1 MGSIDRPVRWGVPL
15 PVGGWIGH
23 SAQRAPW
30 WQHPPTRSL
39 QGPKRAKN
47 AMSVAGGWMARAA
60 AQNAPRATSA
70 GFSGGRAPD
79 LGAHNAE
86 GEGEMSD
93 SPRRRFMRPWKVIEH
108 DESYEVQD
116 AVGLPL
122 ASVYFENATIR
133 QSSTRRLSK
142 DEARRVAAQIARL
155 PTLLRIE
162 KGIDRGEA

>member
-1 MGSIDRPVRWGVPL
+1 
-15 PVGGWIGH
+15 
-23 SAQRAPW
+23 
-30 WQHPPTRSL
+30 
-39 QGPKRAKN
+39 
-47 AMSVAGGWMARAA
+47 
-60 AQNAPRATSA
+60 
-70 GFSGGRAPD
+70 
-79 LGAHNAE
+79 
-86 GEGEMSD
+86 
-93 SPRRRFMRPWKVIEH
+93 MRPWKVIEH

-122 ASVYFENATIR
+122 ASVYFENETIH